1 MSTPGPRPWFL
12 GYYTLIPFVLF
23 TLLMCVAAT
32 VSSHEFIIVVD
43 VMA

>member
-1 MSTPGPRPWFL
+1 MSSPSPRAWFL
-12 GYYTLIPFVLF
+12 GYYTLIPFALF

-32 VSSHEFIIVVD
+32 VGSHEFIIDVD